1 MTEMPS
7 HKRRHFFCLDPKILV
22 IYYTHMFRKIS
33 LGFLASLF
41 MFFVFI
47 APHFAS
53 AHEVYVL
60 SPAEVQ
66 AAISTPSVPFLTV
79 LRENIK
85 LFSFW
90 ALIGIIVVVS
100 VLLLSIN
107 RRVEKAF
114 DPTLAKMKRFAPV
127 ISRVTVG
134 LSFLAAAYYQ
144 ASYGPELPLAATWGS
159 HTPIVVIVL
168 IAIGLLV
175 IFNVWVRVAALIA
188 LAFYGI
194 AVYHHGWYMLTYTN
208 YLGEIIVLLILG
220 SAQGIA
226 KGAGYF
232 ARLSRKVA
240 PYSFTILRVLFGIAL
255 IYTSFYAKI
264 LYSNLALDTVMKYHL
279 TNYLHF
285 EPHFLVLGAAC
296 VEMLI
301 GTFFILGIEIRATAV
316 FLLFWLTMSLCFFG
330 EVVWP
335 HIILIGIPIAFIF
348 YGYDRHSL
356 EGYFFKKG
364 RAEPVL

>member
-1 MTEMPS
+1 MT
-7 HKRRHFFCLDPKILV
+7 RRSFAALLV
-22 IYYTHMFRKIS
+22 VPF
-33 LGFLASLF
+33 FLA
-41 MFFVFI
+41 VFAM
-47 APHFAS
+47 APHVAS

-60 SPAEVQ
+60 SPAEIQ
-66 AAISTPSVPFLTV
+66 AAISTPSVPFMTV
-79 LRENIK
+79 LDENIH

-90 ALIGIIVVVS
+90 ALIGIIAVVS

-107 RRVEKAF
+107 RRVEKAI
-114 DPTLAKMKRFAPV
+114 DPTLMKMKKWAPA

-144 ASYGPELPLAATWGS
+144 ASYGPELPLAATWGT
-159 HTPIVVIVL
+159 HTPLVTVIL

-175 IFNVWVRVAALIA
+175 IFNVWVRAAALVA
-188 LAFYGI
+188 LGFYAI

-208 YLGEIIVLLILG
+208 YLGEIIVLLVLG
-220 SAQGIA
+220 SAHA
-226 KGAGYF
+226 ASKGTDFF

-240 PYSFTILRVLFGIAL
+240 PYAFTILRVLFGLAL

-264 LYSNLALDTVMKYHL
+264 LYSNLALYTVTKYHL

-296 VEMLI
+296 VEITI
-301 GTFFILGIEIRATAV
+301 GLFFILGVEIRAVAA
-316 FLLFWLTMSLCFFG
+316 FLLFWLTLSLCFFG

-364 RAEPVL
+364 SAEPVL